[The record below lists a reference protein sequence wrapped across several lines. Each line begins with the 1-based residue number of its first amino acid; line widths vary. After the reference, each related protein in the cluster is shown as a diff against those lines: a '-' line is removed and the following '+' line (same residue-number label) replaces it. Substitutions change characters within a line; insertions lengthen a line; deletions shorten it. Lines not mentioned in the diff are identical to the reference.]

1 MRLHIHDGSGHP
13 IAVQLSRELARRGHT
28 VIHTYATQWV
38 SGHGRLTTGPDDPP
52 TLRIEGITAKSEYD
66 KYSPRRRIAWE
77 VAYAKAFQRVLARE
91 QWDVVILCNTQL
103 ITAAVMRRW
112 LRRRRQPWVLWHQDI
127 FAFAFADEAARKL
140 PGPAAAA
147 RSGARRCVP
156 SRNWSPSSSAVVA
169 IGDPFIE
176 QYREWGL
183 PVRNVRMIPNWAPLE
198 EIARLPR
205 DEVGEAWARE
215 HDIPPAQVRLLY
227 AGMLGR
233 KHNPQLLVDLLEQI
247 RATGVDAQLVVAS
260 EGPGA
265 DYLAEQRPA
274 GRGCTSSTSSRR
286 RTSPRMLASGDVL
299 VAVLEPE
306 ASRFSIPSKVL
317 SYLAAGRPDPRD
329 DAGREPVRDRRH
341 SGRRPRRRADGQGRG
356 ARERPGSARRWSTQT
371 AVTGSAHRRGRTHRA
386 SSTFLASPT
395 NSRSFYDGSGF
406 RSTDNSC
413 EDLPRA

>member
-28 VIHTYATQWV
+28 VLHTYATQWV

-52 TLRIEGITAKSEYD
+52 TLRIEGITARTGYD

-77 VAYAKAFQRVLARE
+77 VAYAKAWQRVLERE

-103 ITAAVMRRW
+103 ITAAVMRRG

-127 FAFAFADEAARKL
+127 FGFAFADEAARKL
-140 PGPAAAA
+140 PGPAAALVGRA
-147 RSGARRCVP
+147 ALSTEKKLITH
-156 SRNWSPSSSAVVA
+156 SDAVVA

-183 PVRNVRMIPNWAPLE
+183 PLHHVRMVPNWAPLE

-205 DEVGEAWARE
+205 ETGEGWARK
-215 HDIPPAQVRLLY
+215 HGIPPAQVRLLY
-227 AGMLGR
+227 GGMLGR
-233 KHNPQLLVDLLEQI
+233 KHNPQLLIDLLEQA
-247 RATGVDAQLVVAS
+247 RDAGVDAQLVVAS

-265 DYLAEQRPA
+265 DYLAERREGRPWLHVLGFQPA
-274 GRGCTSSTSSRR
+274 EDL
-286 RTSPRMLASGDVL
+286 PAMLASGDIL

-317 SYLAAGRPDPRD
+317 SYLAAGRPILALTPEDNPVVVDVTAGGGLVVPPTPKGAAEGAAWVSSEMLDPEH
-329 DAGREPVRDRRH
+329 RERV
-341 SGRRPRRRADGQGRG
+341 G
-356 ARERPGSARRWSTQT
+356 ARARAYAQSK
-371 AVTGSAHRRGRTHRA
+371 
-386 SSTFLASPT
+386 F
-395 NSRSFYDGSGF
+395 DISGIADEF
-406 RSTDNSC
+406 
-413 EDLPRA
+413 EDLLSRIDLSKH

>member
-28 VIHTYATQWV
+28 VLHTYATQWV
-38 SGHGRLTTGPDDPP
+38 SGHGRLTTGPEDPP
-52 TLRIEGITAKSEYD
+52 TLSIEGITAKSDYD

-112 LRRRRQPWVLWHQDI
+112 LRNRRQPWVLWHQDI

-140 PGPAAAA
+140 PGPAAALVGRA
-147 RSGARRCVP
+147 ALRTEQKLVT
-156 SRNWSPSSSAVVA
+156 SSSAVVA

-215 HDIPPAQVRLLY
+215 RDIPPAQVRLLY

-265 DYLAEQRPA
+265 DYLADQRP
-274 GRGCTSSTSSRR
+274 GRPWLHVLGFQ
-286 RTSPRMLASGDVL
+286 PAEDLARMLASGDVL

-317 SYLAAGRPDPRD
+317 SYLAAGRPILAMTPAENPCVVDVTAGGGHVVAPTDKGAAEGAAWVSSEMVDPER
-329 DAGREPVRDRRH
+329 RDRIGAQARAYAQSKFDI
-341 SGRRPRRRADGQGRG
+341 SGIADEFEELLRRIGVS
-356 ARERPGSARRWSTQT
+356 E
-371 AVTGSAHRRGRTHRA
+371 H
-386 SSTFLASPT
+386 
-395 NSRSFYDGSGF
+395 
-406 RSTDNSC
+406 
-413 EDLPRA
+413 